1 MNLPLVELPNLLA
14 KLSIP
19 LYFLLAWLLLQR
31 RIVRPYRVFVLFL
44 IVEGTAQGLTVFGA
58 SRSLSSFI
66 YQYIQPALWCLYI
79 LMVLELF
86 RSVFR
91 PFPGIARFSQWV
103 VAVSLVVA
111 LAISFSTVGVDLAG
125 PGNQS
130 LIL

>member
-1 MNLPLVELPNLLA
+1 M
-14 KLSIP
+14 I
-19 LYFLLAWLLLQR
+19 R
-31 RIVRPYRVFVLFL
+31 RPPRSTLFPYTTLF
-44 IVEGTAQGLTVFGA
+44 
-58 SRSLSSFI
+58 RS
-66 YQYIQPALWCLYI
+66 
-79 LMVLELF
+79 VLELF

-130 LIL
+130 LILIYTAIGRGVASALVLHLLLVTGYLTSMAVPLPR